1 MYVRR
6 AVTILACFEYDYVIV
21 ETKGMR
27 KARTVGYINLL
38 SDVDGVIALV
48 EYMSRNT
55 ITIDYHIADI
65 CFIL

>member
-1 MYVRR
+1 
-6 AVTILACFEYDYVIV
+6 
-21 ETKGMR
+21 MR

>member
-1 MYVRR
+1 
-6 AVTILACFEYDYVIV
+6 
-21 ETKGMR
+21 MR
-27 KARTVGYINLL
+27 KSRTVGYINLL

-55 ITIDYHIADI
+55 LTTDYHIADI